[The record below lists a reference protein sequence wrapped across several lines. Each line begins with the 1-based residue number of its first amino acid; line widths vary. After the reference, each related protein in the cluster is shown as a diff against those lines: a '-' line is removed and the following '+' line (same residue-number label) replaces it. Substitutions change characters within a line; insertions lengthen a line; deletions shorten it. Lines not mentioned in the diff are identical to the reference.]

1 MAALTARAGRPRWS
15 AEPFCVAADDPRAKP
30 EWNLYPVRCY
40 GYAGMTGQPSMNASK
55 NDVDISLAEF
65 LELIERPYSQPTI
78 ARLIDR
84 LFGYSLS
91 GSYSDT
97 QVLSATGQIIA
108 LRDLY
113 DLFQQ
118 DSALRAS
125 LRRAAHSLHQ

>member
-1 MAALTARAGRPRWS
+1 
-15 AEPFCVAADDPRAKP
+15 
-30 EWNLYPVRCY
+30 
-40 GYAGMTGQPSMNASK
+40 MTGQPSMNASK